1 MGVLDF
7 NYCSDFHTCHKGVH
21 GALLRV
27 ILVTSIEQ
35 VGGVFISLYTIS
47 DIRCSVVY
55 NVAR

>member
-1 MGVLDF
+1 MGVQDF
-7 NYCSDFHTCHKGVH
+7 NCCSDFHTCHKGVH